1 MVGHLAER
9 VSPAQSRA
17 RVHALHVAALLG
29 GRTVR
34 VDEALGPAGHVG
46 VAEVLGDALAGG
58 GPVYAAPGV
67 AHGVGAARS
76 GVAGV
81 YFFHHGSRCEAT
93 WSSARVFNFF
103 LFITKKERKRKKKK

>member
-9 VSPAQSRA
+9 ICSAQTRA
-17 RVHALHVAALLG
+17 RIHALHVAALLG

-34 VDEALGPAGHVG
+34 VDEALGAARHVG
-46 VAEVLGDALAGG
+46 VAKVLGDALAGG

-67 AHGVGAARS
+67 AHSVGAAGGR
-76 GVAGV
+76 VAGV

-93 WSSARVFNFF
+93 WSSAKVF
-103 LFITKKERKRKKKK
+103 IKKKN

>member
-9 VSPAQSRA
+9 ICPAQSRA

-34 VDEALGPAGHVG
+34 VDEALGAARHVG
-46 VAEVLGDALAGG
+46 VAKVLGNALAGS

-67 AHGVGAARS
+67 AHSIGAA
-76 GVAGV
+76 GCWVAGV
-81 YFFHHGSRCEAT
+81 YFFHHGSRYEAT
-93 WSSARVFNFF
+93 GSSVKVF
-103 LFITKKERKRKKKK
+103 KKNLIVKKGKK

>member
-9 VSPAQSRA
+9 ICPAQSRT

-34 VDEALGPAGHVG
+34 VDEALGAACHVG
-46 VAEVLGDALAGG
+46 VAKVLGDALAGG

-67 AHGVGAARS
+67 AHCVGAA
-76 GVAGV
+76 GCWVAGV

-93 WSSARVFNFF
+93 WSSAKVH
-103 LFITKKERKRKKKK
+103 I

>member
-9 VSPAQSRA
+9 IRPTQSRA

-34 VDEALGPAGHVG
+34 VDEALGTAGHVG
-46 VAEVLGDALAGG
+46 VAKVLRDALAGG

-67 AHGVGAARS
+67 AHCVGAAGGR
-76 GVAGV
+76 VAGV

-93 WSSARVFNFF
+93 GSSAKVFKILNV
-103 LFITKKERKRKKKK
+103 LRKKCKKYRKN